1 MRVVRHIRTG
11 RIGSRFFS
19 TDSSRLRLSLL
30 EDLALLAPFAD
41 RSVRATQS
49 QRPRARA
56 PAPLGPAICDV
67 LTCEHLILQQTARR
81 MEHAPRIRIGTAG
94 WSYKDWDGILYPP
107 EVTRKKVHPVEF
119 LARFFDVIEINTSFY
134 GHIRPEL
141 GRLWSRKAAAVNPN
155 FLFTAKLHRSF
166 THSPL
171 AVMEPTSA
179 ASIRPNDRD
188 EQLAREGLE
197 SLASE
202 GKLGALLIQFP
213 VSFKNTS
220 LNREYLEQLL
230 RQFIEYPRVVEVR
243 HESWDNPET
252 IAEFMRHNVGFCN
265 IDQPLLGRSL
275 APTEHVTSGVGYV
288 RLHGRNYEHW
298 FESGFDSDNRNRD
311 DRYNYLYKPAE
322 LEKWKEKIEIIAHKA
337 ESTFV
342 IANNHFQAKAAVN
355 ALELRHLLDGKKVR
369 APETLV
375 KHYPELKE
383 MVKMEDT
390 SGEYSLLG

>member
-1 MRVVRHIRTG
+1 M
-11 RIGSRFFS
+11 
-19 TDSSRLRLSLL
+19 
-30 EDLALLAPFAD
+30 E
-41 RSVRATQS
+41 
-49 QRPRARA
+49 
-56 PAPLGPAICDV
+56 
-67 LTCEHLILQQTARR
+67 LTS
-81 MEHAPRIRIGTAG
+81 RIRIGTAG

-107 EVTRKKVHPVEF
+107 EVTRKKIHPVEF

-141 GRLWSRKAAAVNPN
+141 GRFWSRKAAAVNPD

-179 ASIRPNDRD
+179 ASIRPNDKD
-188 EQLAREGLE
+188 ERLAREGLD
-197 SLASE
+197 SLAAE
-202 GKLGALLIQFP
+202 GRLGALLIQFP

-220 LNREYLEQLL
+220 LNREYLELLL

-243 HESWDNPET
+243 HESWNNSET
-252 IAEFMRHNVGFCN
+252 IAGLMRHNVGFCN

-288 RLHGRNYEHW
+288 RLHGRNYEEW
-298 FESGFDSDNRNRD
+298 FDSNNRD

-322 LEKWKEKIEIIAHKA
+322 LTRWKEKIETIAQKA
-337 ESTFV
+337 ELTFV

-355 ALELRHLLDGKKVR
+355 ALELRSLLEGRKVR
-369 APETLV
+369 APQTLV

-383 MVKMEDT
+383 KVVMEDAQ
-390 SGEYSLLG
+390 GNYSLE

>member
-1 MRVVRHIRTG
+1 M
-11 RIGSRFFS
+11 
-19 TDSSRLRLSLL
+19 
-30 EDLALLAPFAD
+30 ENAP
-41 RSVRATQS
+41 
-49 QRPRARA
+49 P
-56 PAPLGPAICDV
+56 
-67 LTCEHLILQQTARR
+67 
-81 MEHAPRIRIGTAG
+81 IRIGTAG

-119 LARFFDVIEINTSFY
+119 LARYFDVIEINTSFY

-141 GRLWSRKAAAVNPN
+141 GRLWSRKAAAVNPH

-179 ASIRPNDRD
+179 ASIRPNDED
-188 EQLAREGLE
+188 EKLAREGLD

-213 VSFKNTS
+213 VSFKNTA

-243 HESWDNPET
+243 HSSWDNPET
-252 IAEFMRHNVGFCN
+252 IAEFMRQNAGFCN

-275 APTEHVTSGVGYV
+275 EPTEHVTSGVGYV
-288 RLHGRNYEHW
+288 RLHGRNYEQW
-298 FESGFDSDNRNRD
+298 FDSDNRN

-322 LEKWKEKIEIIAHKA
+322 LEKWKEKVEIIAHKA
-337 ESTFV
+337 KSTFV

-355 ALELRHLLDGKKVR
+355 ALELKHLLGGKKVP

-375 KHYPELKE
+375 KSYPELRDISE
-383 MVKMEDT
+383 IEDL
-390 SGEYSLLG
+390 GGNYSLLA